1 MVNSPPTRAAAP
13 RARNLKTQAH
23 VRRTIIWQ
31 IALPLGLAFM
41 GAVVLGVLAVVYLL
55 GLALG
60 AVGQGR
66 GSVPAFGTVARAFGW
81 ANLALASFTYL
92 VITFRLLGHDYS
104 AWQYGAFA
112 LILLAQLIAA
122 GGLHVVSPA
131 RAVAIF
137 AFPLLATVLFHLAL
151 VVYQVVFRSEP
162 FSLYLVGDLA
172 LLLAMALV
180 GTALLGENAL
190 RAFVERVIER
200 IG

>member
-1 MVNSPPTRAAAP
+1 LFMIFTQSGHALHPGQRSGVFVG
-13 RARNLKTQAH
+13 LK
-23 VRRTIIWQ
+23 
-31 IALPLGLAFM
+31 LF
-41 GAVVLGVLAVVYLL
+41 
-55 GLALG
+55 
-60 AVGQGR
+60 
-66 GSVPAFGTVARAFGW
+66 
-81 ANLALASFTYL
+81 
-92 VITFRLLGHDYS
+92 
-104 AWQYGAFA
+104 
-112 LILLAQLIAA
+112 AQLIAA

>member
-1 MVNSPPTRAAAP
+1 MSTAPPPSPRQVAAGFTVWVAAACLLIYVGGL
-13 RARNLKTQAH
+13 ARLAYDVGGLGVLTG
-23 VRRTIIWQ
+23 
-31 IALPLGLAFM
+31 LGLK
-41 GAVVLGVLAVVYLL
+41 LGVLAVVYLL

-172 LLLAMALV
+172 LLLAMAL
-180 GTALLGENAL
+180 
-190 RAFVERVIER
+190 
-200 IG
+200 